1 MKHIKN
7 KHFDYY
13 KDDNGLIQGEY
24 KNYYD
29 NGKLFIYCYYK
40 DDKHHGIYK
49 DYYYNGNLRNICNF
63 INGNIHGEDKYYNED
78 GSYDYSYYFN
88 HGKECF
94 KDDLGDCI
102 LFPVDNNIVKKHS
115 VTIDGITKE
124 LSEESFKNLKELFK

>member
-7 KHFDYY
+7 KNFDYY
-13 KDDNGLIQGEY
+13 IDDNELKQGEY
-24 KNYYD
+24 KSYYD
-29 NGKLFIYCYYK
+29 NGKLFIHKYYK
-40 DDKHHGIYK
+40 DDKLHGLYK
-49 DYYYNGNLRNICNF
+49 HYYTNGNLCNVCNMV
-63 INGNIHGEDKYYNED
+63 NGKIHGEDKYYNED
-78 GSYDYSYYFN
+78 YSYYYN
-88 HGKECF
+88 NGKECS